1 MTYYTKDALK
11 EAIQQKLRL
20 NYGCTEKQATDGEI
34 MKACAL
40 ALRDAFEYDVA
51 ESTRAAEARRSE
63 AMTGAPLSVST
74 PEMTAVPLSTLMS
87 APMRLSSEQCM
98 KRCGKIVSFTT
109 EMPGV
114 VAKRAVIW
122 ACMSVG

>member
-1 MTYYTKDALK
+1 
-11 EAIQQKLRL
+11 
-20 NYGCTEKQATDGEI
+20 
-34 MKACAL
+34 
-40 ALRDAFEYDVA
+40 
-51 ESTRAAEARRSE
+51 
-63 AMTGAPLSVST
+63 MTGAPLSVST